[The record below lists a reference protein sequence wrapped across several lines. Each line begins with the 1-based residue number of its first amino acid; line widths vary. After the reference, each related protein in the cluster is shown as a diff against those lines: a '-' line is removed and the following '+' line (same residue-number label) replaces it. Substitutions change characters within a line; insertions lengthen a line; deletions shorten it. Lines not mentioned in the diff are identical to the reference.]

1 MKKRIELT
9 INGEHYEFNVE
20 PWRTL
25 VEVIREE
32 AGLTGA
38 KESCGTGECGN
49 CLVILDGKPVN
60 SCLVLAVDA
69 NGKDILTIEGVAEGE
84 KLHPLQKAFVDHGAI
99 QCGFCTPGMILAAK
113 SFLEKNP
120 KPTRMETKEAMEGVL
135 CRCTGYVRILDAVLA
150 ASQEMMQENKTATK
164 GGK

>member
-1 MKKRIELT
+1 MKRRIELT
-9 INGEHYEFNVE
+9 INGENHEFVVE

-25 VEVIREE
+25 VEVIREK

-49 CLVILDGKPVN
+49 CVVILDGKAVK

-69 NGKDILTIEGVAEGE
+69 NGKDVLTIEGLAEGE
-84 KLHPLQKAFVDHGAI
+84 KLHPLQQAFIDHGAI

-113 SFLEKNP
+113 SFLDKNP
-120 KPTRMETKEAMEGVL
+120 NPTRAEVKEGMEGML
-135 CRCTGYVRILDAVLA
+135 CRCTGYVKIIDAIMA
-150 ASQEMMQENKTATK
+150 ASQNMGPVK
-164 GGK
+164 